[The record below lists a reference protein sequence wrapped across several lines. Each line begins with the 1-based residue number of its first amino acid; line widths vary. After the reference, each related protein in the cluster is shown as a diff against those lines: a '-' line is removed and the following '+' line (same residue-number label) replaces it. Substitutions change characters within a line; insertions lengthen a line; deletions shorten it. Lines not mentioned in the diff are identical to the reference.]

1 MMGSSLTSELALNES
16 SALLPPTTDRGKRR
30 VDAVQFPP
38 SLLVLLVQTVG
49 GGDHADGF

>member
-1 MMGSSLTSELALNES
+1 VENAGSTPCNSL
-16 SALLPPTTDRGKRR
+16 
-30 VDAVQFPP
+30 P